1 MNISRDRR
9 RRRARVLHALALGA
23 LLASAC
29 VRADEKPAPA
39 PALDPV
45 HVSAIRDPEVRK
57 YKAILAGLDAFER
70 HRAMA
75 PAVDRLRF
83 AVEARRT
90 DADSRA
96 PLLPAVRLV
105 GDGFALPLA
114 LDAGGRFVVPRSQA
128 AEDSDSELEL
138 DQKRSLYRIAPD
150 VRTAGLPANQRRL
163 GDLRL
168 ECKVRVAIMKAEMP
182 FYQAVLLNGVLLGS
196 DWCGFFDAKRNAGF
210 SYRAD
215 RPISAALLREG
226 GRALPLKVRHG
237 WYEVPIA
244 TPAWS
249 DEAMV
254 ELTFA
259 DAATDPVPVTVT
271 GTAGETPRT
280 AP

>member
-1 MNISRDRR
+1 M
-9 RRRARVLHALALGA
+9 
-23 LLASAC
+23 
-29 VRADEKPAPA
+29 
-39 PALDPV
+39 
-45 HVSAIRDPEVRK
+45 RK

-75 PAVDRLRF
+75 PAVGRLRF
-83 AVEARRT
+83 VVEARRT